1 MVHSSAVPVDFLKET
16 MANEMSLPARE
27 FILDNGVKGKVLDTG
42 VILFEPDCKTDT
54 DLVFSSAIHGNETA
68 PIEIVNGF
76 IARILSGELTLAQRV
91 LFIFGN
97 PPAMNI
103 GKRFVDY
110 NLNRLFSGTH
120 GLSPEEAFST
130 SPSDDI
136 TAEHIRAAK
145 LEQYIADFFQSQP
158 EGRKRIHYDLHT
170 AIRDSKREKFAVY
183 PFLFGEPW
191 SKEVLEFLHR
201 SDVNTVMLMHEPA
214 TTFAFYSSSKM
225 KALALTIELGKV
237 YPFGQND
244 LSRMQAIQDNIE
256 CLLCAKEWRSE
267 DFDVAS
273 IDTYVVHQ
281 SINRDTENFVLHFDD
296 DVKNF
301 TDFPKGYVLATD
313 DGKEHCI
320 NQDGELIVFPN
331 ANVQLGHRAIL
342 TIVPLDITNKVV

>member
-1 MVHSSAVPVDFLKET
+1 MVQHSAIPTDFLKET
-16 MANEMSLPARE
+16 MANETSLPERVFTLA
-27 FILDNGVKGKVLDTG
+27 NGIRGKVIDTG
-42 VILFEPDCKTDT
+42 VILFEPEGETDT
-54 DLVFSSAIHGNETA
+54 DIVFSSAIHGNETA
-68 PIEIVNGF
+68 PIEIVNQF
-76 IARILSGELTLAQRV
+76 INRILQGDLPLAQRV

-103 GKRFVDY
+103 GERFVDY

-120 GLSPEEAFST
+120 GLDGQDLQQIT
-130 SPSDDI
+130 PSSEV

-145 LEQYIADFFQSQP
+145 LERYVADFFQSQP
-158 EGRKRIHYDLHT
+158 QGRKRIHYDLHT

-191 SKEVLEFLHR
+191 SKEALEFLHR

-225 KALALTIELGKV
+225 NALALTIELGKV
-237 YPFGQND
+237 YPFGKND
-244 LSRMQAIQDNIE
+244 LSRMSGIQHTME
-256 CLLCAKEWRSE
+256 CLLCGKEWRE
-267 DFDVAS
+267 DNFDVS
-273 IDTYVVHQ
+273 VIDTYVVHQ
-281 SINRDTENFVLHFDD
+281 SINRETENFELNFAD

-313 DGKEHCI
+313 DGKPHCI
-320 NQDGELIVFPN
+320 DQEGELIVFPN
-331 ANVQLGHRAIL
+331 AKVQLGHRAIL

>member
-1 MVHSSAVPVDFLKET
+1 MVQSPVIPVDFLKET
-16 MANEMSLPARE
+16 MANEISLPSRE
-27 FILDNGVKGKVLDTG
+27 FTLDSGVKGRVIDTG
-42 VILFEPDCKTDT
+42 VISFEPSCDTDT

-68 PIEIVNGF
+68 PIEIVNLF
-76 IARILSGELTLAQRV
+76 INRILSGELALSQRV

-103 GKRFVDY
+103 GQRFVDY

-120 GLSPEEAFST
+120 GLAGQDVFSL
-130 SPSDDI
+130 SPSEEV

-145 LEQYIADFFQSQP
+145 LEQYVADFFQSQG

-191 SKEVLEFLHR
+191 SKEALEFLHR
-201 SDVNTVMLMHEPA
+201 SEVNTVMLMHEPA

-225 KALALTIELGKV
+225 NALALTIELGKV

-244 LSRMQAIQDNIE
+244 LSRMQAIQNNIE
-256 CLLCAKEWRSE
+256 SLLCAKEWQSD
-267 DFDVAS
+267 DFDVSA

-281 SINRDTENFVLHFDD
+281 SINRETENFALNFDD

-320 NQDGELIVFPN
+320 DQDGELIVFPN

-342 TIVPLDITNKVV
+342 TIVPLDITDKVV